1 MSKRA
6 IILAGGK
13 GVRLRP
19 YTLTMPKPMMPLD
32 DHPILEIIIMQLVS
46 HGFTHLTLAVNHQAE
61 VIQQYFQDGRHW
73 GVKIDYSL
81 EQQPLGTLGP
91 VIRIDDLPPQFLVMN
106 ADVLTD
112 VSYSAL
118 WDAHEACDTGLTLGI
133 CERSYQSDFGVVKMN
148 SDGKMSAFEEKPER
162 KEWVSMGIYMVSRSV
177 LMGLTHDERI
187 GFDHLFRHMLEA
199 GCPPELFRHEGY
211 WLDIGSPD
219 DYKAAIETFV
229 GRKEFFLP
237 AL

>member
-91 VIRIDDLPPQFLVMN
+91 VIKIEDLPSQFLVMN

-112 VSYSAL
+112 ISYSAL
-118 WDAHEACDTGLTLGI
+118 WNSHEASDTGLTLGI
-133 CERSYQSDFGVVKMN
+133 CQRSYQSDFGVVKV
-148 SDGKMSAFEEKPER
+148 DDEGKMSDFEEKPQR
-162 KEWVSMGIYMVSRSV
+162 LEWVSMGVYMVSRSV
-177 LMGLTHDERI
+177 LLGLTQDERI
-187 GFDHLFRHMLEA
+187 GFDHLFRQMLDA
-199 GCPPELFRHEGY
+199 GCPPNLFQHHGY
-211 WLDIGSPD
+211 WLDIGSPA
-219 DYKAAIETFV
+219 DYKSAMETFV
-229 GRKEFFLP
+229 RQKDLFLS